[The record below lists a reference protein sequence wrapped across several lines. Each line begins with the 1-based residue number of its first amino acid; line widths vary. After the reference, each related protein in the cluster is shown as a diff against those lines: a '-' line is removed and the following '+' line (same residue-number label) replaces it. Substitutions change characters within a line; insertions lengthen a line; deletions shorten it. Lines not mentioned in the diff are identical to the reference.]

1 MFRLDCS
8 TYLGMNVVRLFF
20 IFFVLFSQLVAAQE
34 DASQFDK
41 PDYANIEKITKDKA
55 FQSYYP
61 KLYKRYQ
68 SFDTTLTERDFYLLY
83 YGYFFQDEY
92 ASFHSS
98 PYRDSIDILFKKD
111 KHTDVDKKNAIR
123 YTLADMANQPY
134 NLRNLNM
141 LCELYKSINQFDT
154 AELYF
159 FRIRHLA
166 AVIFSTGD
174 GRTEATAMHVL
185 QVNDEYS
192 ILDMLGFEFAGSQ
205 SVTQQ
210 QCDYLKVLKNEDRV
224 DGFYFDVSQIF
235 KGYTKSMGLKNSKRK
250 TNKK

>member
-1 MFRLDCS
+1 MVYERS
-8 TYLGMNVVRLFF
+8 QGVIS
-20 IFFVLFSQLVAAQE
+20 IFYIFSQVVAAQE
-34 DASQFDK
+34 DVLQYDK

-83 YGYFFQDEY
+83 YGYFFQDGY
-92 ASFHSS
+92 ASFQTS
-98 PYRDSIDILFKKD
+98 PYRDSIDKLFLKD
-111 KHTDVDKKNAIR
+111 KHTDVDKRNAIR
-123 YTLADMANQPY
+123 YTKADMAGQPY

-174 GRTEATAMHVL
+174 GRSEATAMHVL

-192 ILDMLGFEFAGSQ
+192 LLDMLGFEFAGSQ
-205 SVTQQ
+205 TVTQK
-210 QCDYLKVLKNEDRV
+210 QCDYLKVTKNEDNI

-235 KGYTKSMGLKNSKRK
+235 KSYTRNMGMKTTKRKHSKR
-250 TNKK
+250 